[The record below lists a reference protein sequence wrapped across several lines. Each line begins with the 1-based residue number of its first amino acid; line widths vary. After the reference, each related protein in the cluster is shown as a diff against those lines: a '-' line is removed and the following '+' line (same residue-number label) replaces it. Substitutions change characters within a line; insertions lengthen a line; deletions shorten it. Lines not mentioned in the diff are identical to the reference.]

1 MGNDLERLAQVVAEA
16 MREERPDVGAK
27 LGPDP
32 AVPAGGKEGGGEQ
45 EQDPKPNRVPDP
57 VQKASERLKQ
67 KGARL
72 RRGAA

>member
-1 MGNDLERLAQVVAEA
+1 MGNDLERLAQVIAGA
-16 MREERPDVGAK
+16 MHEERPDVGTK

-32 AVPAGGKEGGGEQ
+32 AVPAGGRQGGGEQ
-45 EQDPKPNRVPDP
+45 AQDLKPNRVQDP

-72 RRGAA
+72 